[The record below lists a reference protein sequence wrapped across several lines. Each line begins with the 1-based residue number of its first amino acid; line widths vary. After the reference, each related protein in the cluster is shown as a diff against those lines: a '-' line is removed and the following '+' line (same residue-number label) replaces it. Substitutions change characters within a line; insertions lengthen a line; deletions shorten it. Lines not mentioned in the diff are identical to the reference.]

1 MTNAIRRKVSIDPV
15 LAEVRDLQTK
25 FDLGTS
31 LGAIF
36 EEPMETG
43 LLVNELKLYSR
54 RLNIPGRAEAAG
66 RESERQRELYELRN
80 ELDQTYDENEIASIR
95 KQMQQLKDQGSY
107 LDAFYQEQAELG
119 NLETPEALNEQ
130 YADLGLTFDRPMS
143 KDEAQLRADIKREQI
158 VRNAV
163 ISLGPQGAGVTALQ
177 IGTGLTKAIID
188 PIGIAS
194 AFVPVVGQAR
204 AARLVQKY
212 GKVRGRAIQ
221 GAVEGG
227 AGAVMLEPLMYGLSA
242 NQQLDYTYAD
252 SLLNVGAGVFL
263 GAGIG
268 SIAGRLSRTVPEKVE
283 TVKIDTDIK
292 PDEFGDTVEQ
302 PEVEVTN
309 RIGPDEFVGPNNKLK
324 MTLKKF
330 AEIALS
336 AVAAGKN
343 IDLSFLG
350 PVLLDRPQTLT
361 EFVRELG
368 GVKDVPYIGKIA
380 TNLER
385 RTSLTGLQIKNQESQ
400 YSMEQMVEMAFN
412 EGFIETKSVKALAA
426 ALKKDSQGKHIFR
439 KSDQAKAKYYLETS
453 GFDNFDEA
461 FAAEMSLIKADAQ
474 NMGFKI
480 TDEQVYEIAELRS
493 KGVELDRAYERLGF
507 KTKDARAKL
516 TAEYA
521 NNPKN
526 NSDATPEDYDEQPLG
541 ETDEVVMLRESV
553 EEQEEYVKNTLP
565 RDRDKMTA
573 EEREAVDEIEAND
586 KNAES
591 QKVAVRNLATCI
603 LNEE

>member
-1 MTNAIRRKVSIDPV
+1 M
-15 LAEVRDLQTK
+15 
-25 FDLGTS
+25 
-31 LGAIF
+31 
-36 EEPMETG
+36 
-43 LLVNELKLYSR
+43 
-54 RLNIPGRAEAAG
+54 
-66 RESERQRELYELRN
+66 
-80 ELDQTYDENEIASIR
+80 
-95 KQMQQLKDQGSY
+95 
-107 LDAFYQEQAELG
+107 
-119 NLETPEALNEQ
+119 
-130 YADLGLTFDRPMS
+130 
-143 KDEAQLRADIKREQI
+143 
-158 VRNAV
+158 
-163 ISLGPQGAGVTALQ
+163 
-177 IGTGLTKAIID
+177 
-188 PIGIAS
+188 
-194 AFVPVVGQAR
+194 
-204 AARLVQKY
+204 
-212 GKVRGRAIQ
+212 
-221 GAVEGG
+221 
-227 AGAVMLEPLMYGLSA
+227 
-242 NQQLDYTYAD
+242 
-252 SLLNVGAGVFL
+252 
-263 GAGIG
+263 
-268 SIAGRLSRTVPEKVE
+268 
-283 TVKIDTDIK
+283 
-292 PDEFGDTVEQ
+292 
-302 PEVEVTN
+302 
-309 RIGPDEFVGPNNKLK
+309 
-324 MTLKKF
+324 
-330 AEIALS
+330 
-336 AVAAGKN
+336 
-343 IDLSFLG
+343 
-350 PVLLDRPQTLT
+350 LLDRPQTLT